1 MYMYCVT
8 QVTQEYASE
17 ALAEMLSFPADQ
29 AFAKPTPIQVCIP
42 YGG

>member
-17 ALAEMLSFPADQ
+17 ALTEMLSFPADQ
-29 AFAKPTPIQVCIP
+29 APTNPTPIQVCRD
-42 YGG
+42 